1 MPVLF
6 LHILLK
12 KCYIF
17 FKIQHT
23 ICVVEKNKEKNTQ
36 KEVIKNDNNAQK
48 NINNITCPGDEY
60 LSGGKRVCRQGRRFK
75 TGTGLDGRAA

>member
-23 ICVVEKNKEKNTQ
+23 ICVVEKTKKKNTQ
-36 KEVIKNDNNAQK
+36 KEVI
-48 NINNITCPGDEY
+48 
-60 LSGGKRVCRQGRRFK
+60 
-75 TGTGLDGRAA
+75 

>member
-17 FKIQHT
+17 FKIQHI
-23 ICVVEKNKEKNTQ
+23 ICVVEKNKEKKYT
-36 KEVIKNDNNAQK
+36 
-48 NINNITCPGDEY
+48 
-60 LSGGKRVCRQGRRFK
+60 KRGNK
-75 TGTGLDGRAA
+75 K